1 MPHID
6 SRTKRSVT
14 SLMNAAGHEKREII
28 PRNTEMPQR
37 LMILLPLNPT
47 LTNQSM
53 HLKLVLLDSL
63 AESSDEGSGF
73 QSQGCRLI
81 DLNKFSSTHSSAYIW
96 LSSVLKVIPDLLS
109 TGHYHKCFFFITVV
123 FTLSRFTALSFQLSY
138 YSFILSKHNMHG
150 HTERSWTCPEL
161 WTLNS
166 IHNRTLHQLK
176 GNKKRLFFNL
186 FAPM

>member
-63 AESSDEGSGF
+63 AESSDEGSEF

-81 DLNKFSSTHSSAYIW
+81 DLNKFSSTHSSAYI
-96 LSSVLKVIPDLLS
+96 
-109 TGHYHKCFFFITVV
+109 
-123 FTLSRFTALSFQLSY
+123 
-138 YSFILSKHNMHG
+138 
-150 HTERSWTCPEL
+150 
-161 WTLNS
+161 
-166 IHNRTLHQLK
+166 
-176 GNKKRLFFNL
+176 
-186 FAPM
+186 